1 MTLVEAV
8 SSCFRKYRTFSTR
21 AARSEYWKFMLF
33 ILLVLIALLV
43 VNSLI
48 FGPELQ
54 SRIMVSR
61 DASGKVTQTVQQSY
75 LYTDGRLGDIF
86 LLVVLLPLL
95 AVTWRRMH
103 DTGRPGWHI
112 LVPVPLA
119 AAAIAL
125 AFALAPSVT
134 LPVDVS
140 AFGPDYDGPTELQF
154 PQVPTWLFLGLW
166 VLGLAAFVLS
176 IIWLARRAQAGP
188 NRYGPNPT
196 EAQG

>member
-1 MTLVEAV
+1 
-8 SSCFRKYRTFSTR
+8 
-21 AARSEYWKFMLF
+21 MLF

-54 SRIMVSR
+54 SKITVSR
-61 DASGKVTQTVQQSY
+61 DASGNVTQAVQQTRM
-75 LYTDGRLGDIF
+75 YTDGWLGDVF
-86 LLVVLLPLL
+86 LLIVLLPLL

-119 AAAIAL
+119 AATIAL
-125 AFALAPSVT
+125 VFSFAPSVT

-140 AFGPDYDGPTELQF
+140 SFGPDYDGATELQF
-154 PQVPTWLFLGLW
+154 PQVPTWLFVGLW
-166 VLGLAAFVLS
+166 VSGLAAFILS
-176 IIWLARRAQAGP
+176 IVWLARRSQAGP
-188 NRYGPNPT
+188 NRYGPNPHEVRT
-196 EAQG
+196 